1 MNQIFESNKIIKIV
15 FENLI
20 DLLIE
25 NILCKE
31 V

>member
-25 NILCKE
+25 NILCYK